1 MKSFSLFFVSIIFIF
16 FISVCPS
23 YSQTIIP
30 GGYVS
35 GTWTGANSPYQI
47 NGDIT
52 VHTDSALTIE
62 PGVEV
67 IFQGHYRFIING
79 IINAVGTQTDSIR
92 FTAAIPDTGWRGL
105 RFMMSA
111 DTSYL
116 AYCIIEYGKSTGG
129 NIYDKRGGG
138 IFCQNSQL
146 KISHCSIR
154 NNLAER
160 YGGGICFDNVLND
173 TIFITDCDITNNSTT
188 GSDGDGGGIYF
199 RGGLFVEMQNCI
211 VSHNLSTNGRG
222 GGIFIGMFYSNINVL
237 RLSNCNVTYNQAGID
252 GGGIWTEGPNW
263 NELYITQS
271 DISYNTAVNNG
282 GGIYTQAIVTGGSYT
297 GTFIDS
303 SSFIG
308 NEVTG
313 ALGKGGAI
321 YGDLYCWPYIGK
333 TIENT
338 IIADNQAFEG
348 GGLYL
353 FQSNAYFDKCTIA
366 DNTGTTGSGLYFSS
380 SNIHIK
386 NSILSLNSPAAI
398 HNDAT
403 ILYLNYSDFYG
414 NGINISGGV
423 PAGFGQL
430 VTTNYNGDS
439 CDVGYNIFLDPLF
452 EDPGSGNYQITW
464 TNWPTPDST
473 KSPCIDAGDPTSP
486 LDPDNTISDMGTF
499 YFHQPGSHIQPGYV
513 SGTWFAANSP
523 YFINGDI
530 TIHADSALNIEP
542 GVEVIF
548 NGHYKFNVEGI
559 ISAVGTENDS
569 IYFTAADPNTGWWG
583 LRFTNAADGSQ
594 LSYCIFQYGRA
605 TGGLFLDKRGGA
617 IFVRSSRPQISHC
630 TISNNIAE
638 IWGGGI
644 YVDGTTTDPFPQIS
658 YCTIANNSALG
669 SNGGGI
675 SFNAGSFDITDCIIS
690 GNTAEQSG
698 GGLYIASGAT
708 DTVNISNCIISND
721 SSSGYGGGIYV
732 VDGYTFIDGCTIT
745 GNKAGLTGGGLYS
758 GGDLSLTNSTVQE
771 NISWGGT
778 VNYEIGGGGF
788 IAYKSTFV
796 DNCIIAGN
804 ISHTG
809 SYPSYGG
816 GFLLRQVNSAEITNS
831 KILNNSAD
839 IAGGMMFTANNV
851 TLAYCEISNNQAL
864 LGVNGGAQI
873 QSDNSSIDHC
883 TVSGN
888 VGGGL
893 YVNNDADISN
903 SIFSWNSPNAL
914 ILNESPTITYSDF
927 FANDQDI
934 IGSIPPGFGVLDT
947 TNING
952 DSCDVYSNLFLDP
965 LFADTSISDF
975 HLTEN
980 SPCIDAGDPTSP
992 LDPDGTITDMGAFSF
1007 DQSALVFEKEFFTG
1021 WNLVGLP
1028 LEVENPNYQILF
1040 PTSIPGTLFGYNIGY
1055 YSTDTLEIG
1064 TGYWLKFP
1072 GPGITPISG
1081 TPILPPQSVELIAGW
1096 NMISGLSCNI
1106 AISDIGDPGSI
1117 IIPGTL
1123 YGYGPGYYS
1132 ADSIKQGNGYW
1143 VKTSSAGYIDLSCTT
1158 ELSKSRS
1165 NLAGNISDLS
1175 SFGRIEISDNSGSEQ
1190 TLYFDGILE
1199 DETNLESFS
1208 LPPLPPE
1215 GSFDARLS
1223 GGYRVAE
1230 TDEVLIQIQSSNY
1243 PLSIKVEGLAH
1254 KGAAKYIIS
1263 ELIGNEKVQEHS
1275 LFEGEEILISDSKIK
1290 LLKISKQQLIPIKFE
1305 LSQNYPNP
1313 FNPITTIK
1321 FAVAKESDVNLS
1333 IYNVLGELVSTLVNE
1348 ELKPGY
1354 YEYDF
1359 NASILASGVY
1369 LYRISAGDFVETK
1382 KMVLLK

>member
-1 MKSFSLFFVSIIFIF
+1 MKRVKFLLILFFILITDLIA
-16 FISVCPS
+16 
-23 YSQTIIP
+23 QTNIP
-30 GGYVS
+30 PGYVS
-35 GTWTGANSPYQI
+35 GTWTAAGSPYLVQ
-47 NGDIT
+47 GDIT
-52 VHTDSALTIE
+52 IHTDSMLTIQ

-67 IFQGHYRFIING
+67 NFQGYYSFTVNG
-79 IINAVGTQTDSIR
+79 YLHAIGTVTDSIH
-92 FTAAIPDTGWRGL
+92 FTASTNWGGLSFYDAPDSSHLAFCTISRGGNIVIGMGGILCTNSNPVITHCRISYNRARLGGPTIAGGIALNNSNAEISWCEISYNRSGIYGGGITITNSSPRITGCNIIANYTVERGGGIYIAG
-105 RFMMSA
+105 SSNPVITDCTIKN
-111 DTSYL
+111 DTSNMDGGGITVTGGVVTISECTIGYNKADDGGGIWINGGSVFL
-116 AYCIIEYGKSTGG
+116 DHCIIEHNICWTGPQ
-129 NIYDKRGGG
+129 RGGG
-138 IFCQNSQL
+138 IFAIGGSL
-146 KISHCSIR
+146 TLDHCTLYGNI
-154 NNLAER
+154 LAINENGTEI
-160 YGGGICFDNVLND
+160 YTGGNAAMIIENCIFLND
-173 TIFITDCDITNNSTT
+173 LSYLIVFGST
-188 GSDGDGGGIYF
+188 
-199 RGGLFVEMQNCI
+199 
-211 VSHNLSTNGRG
+211 
-222 GGIFIGMFYSNINVL
+222 
-237 RLSNCNVTYNQAGID
+237 
-252 GGGIWTEGPNW
+252 
-263 NELYITQS
+263 
-271 DISYNTAVNNG
+271 
-282 GGIYTQAIVTGGSYT
+282 
-297 GTFIDS
+297 
-303 SSFIG
+303 
-308 NEVTG
+308 
-313 ALGKGGAI
+313 
-321 YGDLYCWPYIGK
+321 
-333 TIENT
+333 
-338 IIADNQAFEG
+338 
-348 GGLYL
+348 
-353 FQSNAYFDKCTIA
+353 
-366 DNTGTTGSGLYFSS
+366 
-380 SNIHIK
+380 
-386 NSILSLNSPAAI
+386 SPASVLY
-398 HNDAT
+398 NDFKL
-403 ILYLNYSDFYG
+403 LYTSPPYYFFG
-414 NGINISGGV
+414 NV
-423 PAGFGQL
+423 PAGLGALTQI
-430 VTTNYNGDS
+430 NANGDS
-439 CDVGYNIFLDPLF
+439 CDIYKNIYLDPLF

-675 SFNAGSFDITDCIIS
+675 SFNAGSFNITDCIIS

-698 GGLYIASGAT
+698 GGLYIVSGVT
-708 DTVNISNCIISND
+708 DTVNISNCIISDD
-721 SSSGYGGGIYV
+721 SSFGYGGGIYV

-914 ILNESPTITYSDF
+914 SISESTTITYSDF
-927 FANDQDI
+927 FANEHDLSTI
-934 IGSIPPGFGVLDT
+934 IPPGFGVLDT

-952 DSCDVYSNLFLDP
+952 DSCDVYYNIFLNP
-965 LFADTSISDF
+965 LFADTANGDF
-975 HLTEN
+975 RLTWAN
-980 SPCIDAGDPTSP
+980 WPTPDSTKSPCIDAGDPTSP
-992 LDPDGTITDMGAFSF
+992 LDPDGTITDMGVFPF
-1007 DQSALVFEKEFFTG
+1007 DQSIPVELVSFTAELIDDNVSLKWITATETNNSGFEIQRKFDKKDWEIIRFVEGHGTTTEIQEYLYKDDIGNNNFNSVLYRLKQIDFDG
-1021 WNLVGLP
+1021 SYEYSNEVF
-1028 LEVENPNYQILF
+1028 VENIA
-1040 PTSIPGTLFGYNIGY
+1040 
-1055 YSTDTLEIG
+1055 
-1064 TGYWLKFP
+1064 
-1072 GPGITPISG
+1072 
-1081 TPILPPQSVELIAGW
+1081 PQDFA
-1096 NMISGLSCNI
+1096 
-1106 AISDIGDPGSI
+1106 
-1117 IIPGTL
+1117 L
-1123 YGYGPGYYS
+1123 Y
-1132 ADSIKQGNGYW
+1132 
-1143 VKTSSAGYIDLSCTT
+1143 
-1158 ELSKSRS
+1158 
-1165 NLAGNISDLS
+1165 
-1175 SFGRIEISDNSGSEQ
+1175 
-1190 TLYFDGILE
+1190 
-1199 DETNLESFS
+1199 
-1208 LPPLPPE
+1208 
-1215 GSFDARLS
+1215 
-1223 GGYRVAE
+1223 
-1230 TDEVLIQIQSSNY
+1230 
-1243 PLSIKVEGLAH
+1243 
-1254 KGAAKYIIS
+1254 
-1263 ELIGNEKVQEHS
+1263 
-1275 LFEGEEILISDSKIK
+1275 
-1290 LLKISKQQLIPIKFE
+1290 
-1305 LSQNYPNP
+1305 QNYPNP
-1313 FNPITTIK
+1313 FNPVTTIK
-1321 FAVAKESDVNLS
+1321 YNLPLKSQVALI
-1333 IYNVLGELVSTLVNE
+1333 IYNSLGEAIRQLVNE
-1348 ELKPGY
+1348 EIEPGY
-1354 YEYDF
+1354 HNVEFD
-1359 NASILASGVY
+1359 ASNLPSGVY
-1369 LYRISAGDFVETK
+1369 FYQLKAGSFVETK
-1382 KMVLLK
+1382 KMILLK